1 MAVEA
6 AEAVAVMQ
14 ALAAHLVVAA
24 MELRVVQLHKEML
37 EAQALPQPQ
46 TMVVVVVVALVV

>member
-1 MAVEA
+1 MAVA
-6 AEAVAVMQ
+6 AVVAVTVMQ

-37 EAQALPQPQ
+37 EAQALLQPQ
-46 TMVVVVVVALVV
+46 TMVVVVAVALVV